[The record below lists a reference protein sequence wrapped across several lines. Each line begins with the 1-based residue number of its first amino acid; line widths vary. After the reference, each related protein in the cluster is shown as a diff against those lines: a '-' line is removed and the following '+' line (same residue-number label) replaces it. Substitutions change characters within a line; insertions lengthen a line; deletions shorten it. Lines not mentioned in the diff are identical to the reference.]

1 MLHFDF
7 DPNTDDDYYMV
18 LICHLKD
25 DCSDN
30 GDVYVVWSEEECCD
44 FGPGLAVRY
53 YSEEWERCYSC

>member
-7 DPNTDDDYYMV
+7 DPNTDDDYYMM

-30 GDVYVVWSEEECCD
+30 GYVVWSEEECCN
-44 FGPGLAVRY
+44 GPGLAFKMY
-53 YSEEWERCYSC
+53 PEECISC